1 MNGRDLV
8 RSVKSVGSKRG
19 LRMVRRA
26 RADAWALPGRGAERA
41 RVPGPVTGAEPGPG
55 GGVVR
60 FARSELRIRVAVGG
74 AVFWGWDG
82 AGPGPSY
89 AVDGEAPAADLR
101 AVLEP
106 GTDGGW
112 QVVAERL
119 TVAVSRHGAVELRTP
134 GGVVLRRELP
144 PRWWEPVAGGA
155 ARWVQRAEVAADARF
170 FGLGGRAAGPRLRDG
185 SYALGSTEP
194 GGRFGPGDDPLYPT
208 PPVQL
213 VVADA
218 GTHLVFYD
226 NSWSGR
232 MTLREG
238 REGAGSGHDLLGASE
253 VRVDGGPLRCW
264 AVAGTPARV
273 LAGWSALTGAAAV
286 PPSARHWGEPW
297 EFEPEALVER
307 ERLRPYAVTL
317 ARLAALTGAPC
328 VRPLWWSAP
337 GDRELRDCEDAF
349 LLGDALLVAPVLEP
363 GAVRRSVPLPP
374 GRWYDTVS
382 GAVYEGPGR
391 AVVEAPLSRVPVL
404 ARAGAVI
411 PVRGAD
417 GGLEL
422 EVWAPVAGR
431 PGGGT
436 VVRDAGDGREPV
448 EVERYTSR
456 LEGGRVVVEREGGA
470 VHLPVRVRGV

>member
-1 MNGRDLV
+1 
-8 RSVKSVGSKRG
+8 
-19 LRMVRRA
+19 
-26 RADAWALPGRGAERA
+26 
-41 RVPGPVTGAEPGPG
+41 
-55 GGVVR
+55 
-60 FARSELRIRVAVGG
+60 
-74 AVFWGWDG
+74 
-82 AGPGPSY
+82 
-89 AVDGEAPAADLR
+89 
-101 AVLEP
+101 
-106 GTDGGW
+106 
-112 QVVAERL
+112 
-119 TVAVSRHGAVELRTP
+119 
-134 GGVVLRRELP
+134 
-144 PRWWEPVAGGA
+144 
-155 ARWVQRAEVAADARF
+155 
-170 FGLGGRAAGPRLRDG
+170 LRDG

-382 GAVYEGPGR
+382 GAVYE
-391 AVVEAPLSRVPVL
+391 
-404 ARAGAVI
+404 
-411 PVRGAD
+411 
-417 GGLEL
+417 
-422 EVWAPVAGR
+422 
-431 PGGGT
+431 
-436 VVRDAGDGREPV
+436 
-448 EVERYTSR
+448 
-456 LEGGRVVVEREGGA
+456 
-470 VHLPVRVRGV
+470 